1 MAATCEPNQDPW
13 LSHPVRIAG
22 ITREIP
28 GVLTLDFEFE
38 DSARAATW
46 AFRPGQF
53 TMLYVPGVGESAIS
67 ISGDAAD
74 TGRIRQT
81 IRDAGNVTH
90 SLTGLP
96 IGATIGL
103 RGPFGSSWPV
113 DECRGRD
120 VILVAGGIGL
130 APLRPVIYHMLH
142 HRQQYQE
149 LTLIVGAREPALL
162 LYPGEFEHWR
172 TQGLNIIPTV
182 DHADESWRGGVGV
195 VTTVLE
201 RLWLRSPAETMLMT
215 CGPEVMMWYTMQ
227 TALGRGIPAG
237 SLFLSM
243 ERNMNCAIALCGHC
257 QFGPYFLCRE
267 GPVFRFEQLRS
278 ILRID
283 DL

>member
-1 MAATCEPNQDPW
+1 MAATCEPNQAPW

-103 RGPFGSSWPV
+103 RGPF
-113 DECRGRD
+113 
-120 VILVAGGIGL
+120 
-130 APLRPVIYHMLH
+130 
-142 HRQQYQE
+142 
-149 LTLIVGAREPALL
+149 
-162 LYPGEFEHWR
+162 
-172 TQGLNIIPTV
+172 
-182 DHADESWRGGVGV
+182 
-195 VTTVLE
+195 
-201 RLWLRSPAETMLMT
+201 
-215 CGPEVMMWYTMQ
+215 
-227 TALGRGIPAG
+227 
-237 SLFLSM
+237 
-243 ERNMNCAIALCGHC
+243 
-257 QFGPYFLCRE
+257 
-267 GPVFRFEQLRS
+267 
-278 ILRID
+278 
-283 DL
+283 